1 MNLVRAL
8 YIDRTR
14 ARLAYLMSAC
24 LCICAGLA
32 FFFGDKL
39 NGVQISLLTMIIT
52 QIAGKAAA
60 AFGHFFDGVP
70 DGSPEKP
77 TDKPAPKTPPTVA
90 ATPGGTT
97 VTPNFTTKE
106 R

>member
-14 ARLAYLMSAC
+14 ARLAYIMALC

-39 NGVQISLLTMIIT
+39 NGVQISLLTMIVT
-52 QIAGKAAA
+52 QIASKANAA
-60 AFGHFFDGVP
+60 YSHFFDGVP
-70 DGSPEKP
+70 DEKAAEKP
-77 TDKPAPKTPPTVA
+77 IAPKTPPPVA
-90 ATPGGTT
+90 ATPGRTT
-97 VTPNFTTKE
+97 VQPNFRKE
-106 R
+106 AQ